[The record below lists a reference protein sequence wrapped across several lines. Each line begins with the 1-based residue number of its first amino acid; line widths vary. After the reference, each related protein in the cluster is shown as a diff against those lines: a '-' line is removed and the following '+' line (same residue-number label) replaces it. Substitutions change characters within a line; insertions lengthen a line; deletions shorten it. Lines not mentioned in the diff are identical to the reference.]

1 MRAGSFHRVKNMVAV
16 TLVVAT
22 TLLSCKDDIPLSEIS
37 ATEELPTQKIE
48 KMTVVQYRKGI
59 TAYIVDAPLM
69 ERYADNQAPFD
80 VFPSGIVMRGYTPE
94 GLLETRIRAN
104 YAKHVKKPDEEIWEA
119 HGNVV
124 INNYIN
130 GDRIETDTLFW
141 NRLSKRIYT
150 HSWVKIT
157 TVDLFMQGYGMES
170 DEMARNAVIQ
180 NPFDSYAIVSRDST
194 EIPYIDTA
202 NFIGPLLPQL
212 K

>member
-1 MRAGSFHRVKNMVAV
+1 MKSGSFHRVKNMVAV

-22 TLLSCKDDIPLSEIS
+22 TLLSCKDDIPLSDIAS
-37 ATEELPTQKIE
+37 TDELPTQKIDN
-48 KMTVVQYRKGI
+48 MT
-59 TAYIVDAPLM
+59 
-69 ERYADNQAPFD
+69 DNQAPHD
-80 VFPSGIVMRGYTPE
+80 VFPSGIVMRGYTPQ

-130 GDRIETDTLFW
+130 GERIETDTLFW

-180 NPFDSYAIVSRDST
+180 NPFDSYAIVRRDST